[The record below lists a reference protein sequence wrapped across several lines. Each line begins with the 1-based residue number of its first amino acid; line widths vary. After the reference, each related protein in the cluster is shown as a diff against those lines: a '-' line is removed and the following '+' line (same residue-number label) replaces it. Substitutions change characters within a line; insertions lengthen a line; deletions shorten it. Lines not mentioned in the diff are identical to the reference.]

1 VDQTGGRAP
10 RRTREAT
17 ERRREDILQAATAV
31 FGARGYSQGS
41 LAEIAERVGMT
52 HAGVLHHF
60 GSKEQLLLAVLD
72 RRDRSDLAQVADQR
86 LPEGLELFRH
96 LARTAARN
104 VERPGLVAAFTVLS
118 ADSVTDGHPAQAHF
132 RERYAHLRG
141 LVAVALREA
150 CDPAGPPDEADLD
163 AAAAGILA
171 VMDGLQVQWL
181 LDPARVDL
189 AGSTAFAIEALL
201 SAAVAGRPRPRPLTA

>member
-1 VDQTGGRAP
+1 MDQTGGRAT
-10 RRTREAT
+10 RRPREAT
-17 ERRREDILQAATAV
+17 ERRRAEILRAATAV

-72 RRDRSDLAQVADQR
+72 GRDRSDLEQVADHR

-104 VERPGLVAAFTVLS
+104 VDRPGLVAAYTVLS
-118 ADSVTDGHPAQAHF
+118 ADSVTDGHPAQAHY

-141 LVAVALREA
+141 LIGTALREV
-150 CDPAGPPDEADLD
+150 CDPATPPDEAALD
-163 AAAAGILA
+163 AAAAGVLA
-171 VMDGLQVQWL
+171 VMDGLQMQWL
-181 LDPARVDL
+181 LDPVRVDL

-201 SAAVAGRPRPRPLTA
+201 AAALAGPSRPRPLGA